1 MNGVKTYL
9 LTVTA
14 GALVCALV
22 QEVAGGKG
30 TAGKVLSLC
39 CGVFLLLCAFS
50 PLLHLEVP
58 ESIDIW
64 GDYTTQANG
73 IVDRTSLAVRE
84 QTSMVIAQRSEAYIL
99 DKAQGMGADVRVQ
112 VELGEDGVPCFVRLQ
127 GQVTPFIRKKLA
139 WVIESDLGI
148 PVGQQRW
155 SGA

>member
-64 GDYTTQANG
+64 GDYKAQANG

-84 QTSMVIAQRSEAYIL
+84 QTSMVITQRTEAYIL

-155 SGA
+155 SCA

>member
-50 PLLHLEVP
+50 PLLHLEIP
-58 ESIDIW
+58 EAMDIW
-64 GDYTTQANG
+64 GDYKAQASG
-73 IVDRTSLAVRE
+73 IVERTSLAVRE
-84 QTSMVIAQRSEAYIL
+84 QTFVVITQRTEAYIL
-99 DKAQGMGADVRVQ
+99 DKAQSMGADVRVQ
-112 VELGEDGVPCFVRLQ
+112 VELGEDSVPCGVRLQ
-127 GQVTPFIRKKLA
+127 GSVTPYIRAKLTS
-139 WVIESDLGI
+139 VIESDLGI
-148 PVGQQRW
+148 PAREQRW